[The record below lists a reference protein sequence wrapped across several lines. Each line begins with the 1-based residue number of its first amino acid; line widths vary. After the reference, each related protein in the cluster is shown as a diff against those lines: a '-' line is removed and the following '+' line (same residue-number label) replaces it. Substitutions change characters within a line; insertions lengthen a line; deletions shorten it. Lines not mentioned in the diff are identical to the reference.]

1 MSRRFDQRQQDVLK
15 QSNLASHT
23 KMMSTTSGLL
33 AGRRCIVTGASSGIG
48 KAIALLFAESG
59 AYVAA
64 LGRSEEAL
72 KALQQQNENVKV
84 LAVGDLCEEGSCERL
99 VKESVDGLGG
109 LDVLVNCAGI
119 LKGATMQDTTPDIW
133 HANMNTN
140 ATAVFNMMHYCIP
153 HLRFSSG
160 VDGKLPDNDSDK
172 GHNLLKYGGS
182 TSAIVNISSVN
193 GKQAFGGTAAYCAS
207 KAAVDQLT
215 RCASVDLAP
224 LGIRVNAVNP
234 GVVVTE
240 LQKRGGMDASA
251 YDNFLQRSAEVTH
264 PLGTALGRVAM
275 PIEVAELVAFLC
287 SDKASFLTG
296 ECIAID
302 GGRQNLGAR

>member
-1 MSRRFDQRQQDVLK
+1 
-15 QSNLASHT
+15 
-23 KMMSTTSGLL
+23 MMSTTSGLL

-160 VDGKLPDNDSDK
+160 VDG
-172 GHNLLKYGGS
+172 S

-287 SDKASFLTG
+287 SDKA
-296 ECIAID
+296 CI
-302 GGRQNLGAR
+302 LKS